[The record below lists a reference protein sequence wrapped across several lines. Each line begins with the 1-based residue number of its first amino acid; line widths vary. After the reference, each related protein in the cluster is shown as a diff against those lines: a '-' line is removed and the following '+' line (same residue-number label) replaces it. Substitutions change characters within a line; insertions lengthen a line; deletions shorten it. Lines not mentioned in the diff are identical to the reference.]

1 MSPSTEPRR
10 SIIAVSIYGL
20 LNPIPF
26 GCFVAALIFDIIY
39 SKTEQCTRRAAYAN
53 WRLVARHTGWA
64 PGGWLDAASLT
75 RYRYRNFLEPVIR
88 PLTLR

>member
-26 GCFVAALIFDIIY
+26 GCFVAALIFDKIG
-39 SKTEQCTRRAAYAN
+39 RAH
-53 WRLVARHTGWA
+53 V
-64 PGGWLDAASLT
+64 
-75 RYRYRNFLEPVIR
+75 
-88 PLTLR
+88 